1 MVEGN
6 LLVNH
11 DRLVCSLA
19 LKYTDAALV
28 CIAFLTLPVPVLS
41 STHDVKCDTIALV
54 CWKHFLHCE

>member
-28 CIAFLTLPVPVLS
+28 CIAFLTLPVPVPLS
-41 STHDVKCDTIALV
+41 TLDKYATQ
-54 CWKHFLHCE
+54 